1 MIVLSKRCWGG
12 RVASAEPH
20 ANHLHFAPDS
30 FYKPDVIPVTKSSA
44 LWHYN
49 RPNCKLICGG
59 FYFSLLQDSKVTPAS
74 TSVNVAAVESVAPVD
89 TVVTPAST
97 SVNVAADVDSV
108 VADSLANSA
117 TPLRSL
123 IVITKRVRL
132 LQSKREVAHAKIIT
146 SSPYKRKLE
155 NAAEEKQ
162 KKADAKRKRSE
173 KAAEKKAK
181 KAESKTKPAEPKIKQ
196 SEKSAE
202 SKVKK
207 TETKRKQTQ
216 KSAAGIKKNKNRS
229 KSDKVNV
236 EDDEANCLYCN
247 ELYSTSSE
255 AWIKCQ
261 GPCQK
266 WSHLSCAGLTA
277 TDKHFVCEIC
287 QEL

>member
-1 MIVLSKRCWGG
+1 VAVQVVMIVLSKRCWGG

-30 FYKPDVIPVTKSSA
+30 FYKPDVIPVTKSSV

-74 TSVNVAAVESVAPVD
+74 TSVNVAA
-89 TVVTPAST
+89 
-97 SVNVAADVDSV
+97 DVDSV

-123 IVITKRVRL
+123 IVIPKRVRV